1 MKEEKIM
8 KIKKYIGIVK
18 NYHDCM
24 SGCRIELLSKFY
36 DDYATFQQWFH
47 LYPESEHIIL
57 ENTEELYNMFSIFED
72 RRHPITEEEKQN
84 IEEGKKLYKKL
95 MGDK

>member
-1 MKEEKIM
+1 M

-18 NYHDCM
+18 NYHGCM

-36 DDYATFQQWFH
+36 DDHATFQQWFN

-57 ENTEELYNMFSIFED
+57 ENTEELYNMFFIFED

-84 IEEGKKLYKKL
+84 IEGGKKLYKKL

>member
-1 MKEEKIM
+1 ME
-8 KIKKYIGIVK
+8 IKKYIGIVK

-24 SGCRIELLSKFY
+24 SGCRMELLSKFY
-36 DDYATFQQWFH
+36 DDHATFQQWFN

-72 RRHPITEEEKQN
+72 RRHPITEEEKQD

-95 MGDK
+95 MGGK

>member
-1 MKEEKIM
+1 MKLIFGSVVGRKFQKVSHKIA
-8 KIKKYIGIVK
+8 KVRCTKK
-18 NYHDCM
+18 
-24 SGCRIELLSKFY
+24 E
-36 DDYATFQQWFH
+36 
-47 LYPESEHIIL
+47 EHIIL

>member
-1 MKEEKIM
+1 M

-24 SGCRIELLSKFY
+24 SKCRIELLSKFY
-36 DDYATFQQWFH
+36 DDHATFQQWFN